1 MSKNQ
6 KILLAIVYIISLGLI
21 FLAIFKYFDF
31 TRISDYSYIK
41 YKAETTLSFRNDH
54 YIFFILLFVIFS
66 IIWILLLGFAS
77 PLALVSGFIFGKYFG
92 TLISV
97 LSFTVGC
104 TLLYILAR
112 LYFRDLVI
120 KYLSKKIHKFK
131 TLFNKNEL
139 LYFMLFRFAGGGGV
153 PFAIQNLIPVIF
165 DMKKKNYFYS
175 TLYGLVPTVFILNS
189 LGAGLE
195 KIIRTS
201 SKPSLFDVILDPNI
215 YLPILGFLIVLIVSF
230 FIKNKFFKNK

>member
-1 MSKNQ
+1 M
-6 KILLAIVYIISLGLI
+6 
-21 FLAIFKYFDF
+21 
-31 TRISDYSYIK
+31 
-41 YKAETTLSFRNDH
+41 
-54 YIFFILLFVIFS
+54 
-66 IIWILLLGFAS
+66 LGFAS

-139 LYFMLFRFAGGGGV
+139 LYFMLFRFAGGGGI

-165 DMKKKNYFYS
+165 DMKKKNYF
-175 TLYGLVPTVFILNS
+175 LLNLIWIS
-189 LGAGLE
+189 SNCFYFE
-195 KIIRTS
+195 FPWSWIRKIIRTS
-201 SKPSLFDVILDPNI
+201 SKPNFLMLF
-215 YLPILGFLIVLIVSF
+215 
-230 FIKNKFFKNK
+230 